1 LSDRLALFG
10 LTFLTTA
17 SNNGAWTNKTNHLK
31 SLPEDE
37 QDLIYQLEGEGREL
51 SEQERNLAITQAKLI
66 GDL

>member
-1 LSDRLALFG
+1 
-10 LTFLTTA
+10 LTTA